1 MKNYDKFFFFGFGQ
15 SAKYLVNNLERSKK
29 KFTFSATNTKKT
41 TRRTFGKKKYKF
53 FKFKD
58 NFYDKK
64 IIKELIKSNY
74 ILISIPPQK
83 NKDIVLRN
91 FNKILKEKKFKKLI
105 YLSATVFMEIIMEN
119 G

>member
-29 KFTFSATNTKKT
+29 KFTFSATNTKKQ
-41 TRRTFGKKKYKF
+41 REELLVKKYKS

-91 FNKILKEKKFKKLI
+91 FNKILKEKNLK
-105 YLSATVFMEIIMEN
+105 N
-119 G
+119 